1 MTITVLNV
9 PYQEKEQAKAL
20 GARWSTAQ
28 KAWYV
33 PKGVSVEAFAQ
44 WIPELNYNIKAD
56 KFYIARSTCVCWACH
71 KDTFVYALAIPGTAK
86 YLEYNEQ
93 TKEAEWISNIHSNV
107 VFISYLKN
115 FTPSIEPTLKQIA
128 PKLRRD
134 YSKTVEFTYWMN
146 HCEHCGMKQGDF
158 VLHQE
163 SDAPFWPIT
172 HQCAQRI
179 RFFTMDMPIECEG
192 SGYGGYSSNM
202 EEIYAALNYG

>member
-1 MTITVLNV
+1 MCHTKRKSRL
-9 PYQEKEQAKAL
+9 KRLGRGGAL
-20 GARWSTAQ
+20 HKKHGMCR
-28 KAWYV
+28 
-33 PKGVSVEAFAQ
+33 KGYRSRLSPNGF
-44 WIPELNYNIKAD
+44 PSMNYNIKAD